1 MVERATID
9 VFNDDCI
16 KAAAKSGKFMLNIM
30 LIFKTILW
38 NVQNRE
44 TRVAPTTVEQT
55 FGGKV
60 SARVSQWLIN
70 MRAKSEVKKIY
81 NSHKIFMVMLATL
94 LPCLFS
100 TMHEYTPLSVRFNP
114 LLNVKACAD
123 ERSSLVSKRFQRYF
137 GAKFSKERHKNT
149 SAQERKCN

>member
-1 MVERATID
+1 
-9 VFNDDCI
+9 
-16 KAAAKSGKFMLNIM
+16 MLNIM
-30 LIFKTILW
+30 LIFKTIPLW
-38 NVQNRE
+38 NVQNRMSP
-44 TRVAPTTVEQT
+44 RVAPTTVEQT
-55 FGGKV
+55 CVGRREKHKVNERSQSMTDQHGERSGG
-60 SARVSQWLIN
+60 S
-70 MRAKSEVKKIY
+70 KKIY

-137 GAKFSKERHKNT
+137 GAKFNKKRQNAKRTKAEM
-149 SAQERKCN
+149 

>member
-1 MVERATID
+1 MTDQHE
-9 VFNDDCI
+9 
-16 KAAAKSGKFMLNIM
+16 
-30 LIFKTILW
+30 
-38 NVQNRE
+38 
-44 TRVAPTTVEQT
+44 
-55 FGGKV
+55 
-60 SARVSQWLIN
+60 
-70 MRAKSEVKKIY
+70 SEVEVEKIY

-137 GAKFSKERHKNT
+137 GAKFSKETKIQAHKSGNVIKFM
-149 SAQERKCN
+149 QKINQL